1 MFKFPLTIKLPSS
14 VQVTEEQ
21 LSKLRKE
28 NLHLSI
34 ELNKS
39 GELLITPYV
48 DEFLKAD
55 F

>member
-1 MFKFPLTIKLPSS
+1 MLKFPLRIKLPSS
-14 VQVTEEQ
+14 IQVTEEE
-21 LSKLRKE
+21 LIKLRKN

-39 GELLITPYV
+39 RELLITPYV